1 MSITFNLCQQILQNS
16 PQWTF
21 KTTLQAFCCQLE
33 TLKSV
38 LTLVTID
45 EICLFMI
52 KASYWSQ
59 MRNLL
64 LFTSALNLTLTF
76 REANLP
82 QSSPVNWCNLTA
94 IVFCKFAVLL
104 CHLLCFSAAPSRS
117 GFVIPES
124 NRSFMCAGLAVILV
138 FEGAVSCM

>member
-38 LTLVTID
+38 FTLVTID

-94 IVFCKFAVLL
+94 IVFLQICCFALPFIVFF
-104 CHLLCFSAAPSRS
+104 CRSEQVRVCYSREQPFLYVCGS
-117 GFVIPES
+117 GSDSGV
-124 NRSFMCAGLAVILV
+124 
-138 FEGAVSCM
+138 

>member
-1 MSITFNLCQQILQNS
+1 MLHSGPLRHFA
-16 PQWTF
+16 
-21 KTTLQAFCCQLE
+21 AFCCQLE

-38 LTLVTID
+38 FTLVTTD
-45 EICLFMI
+45 EICQFMI
-52 KASYWSQ
+52 KASYWS
-59 MRNLL
+59 RLRKLL
-64 LFTSALNLTLTF
+64 LFTSVLNLTLTVFKNDSTF

-82 QSSPVNWCNLTA
+82 QLSLVNWSNLTA

-104 CHLLCFSAAPSRS
+104 CHLLCFSATPSGS

-124 NRSFMCAGLAVILV
+124 NRSFLCVGLAVILV